1 MTSVA
6 ALPLLD
12 SFSALADATRC
23 RMLWLLE
30 QHELTVSELCSVLQ
44 LPQSTVSR
52 HLKTLADAGWATSRR
67 DGTSRYYA
75 LTAGSAG
82 EARNQIW
89 ALTRAQLA
97 GRPGIEQDAR
107 RLARVLAGR
116 SRTSQAFFAS
126 VAGEWDHLRED
137 LFGGQFSLQALVGLL
152 PDDWVV
158 GDLGCGTG
166 PLLPLLSS
174 SVRQV
179 IGVDGSDEMLA
190 AARGRTGHL
199 SNVDLRLGALE
210 ALPIEDEA
218 LDAAVMMLVLHHLPS
233 PAVALT
239 EASRVLEPGGR
250 LLIVDMAPHEH
261 EEYRQQ
267 MGHVWLGF
275 GEEQLR
281 RLCDL
286 SGLELRRM
294 TELLPLT
301 DAKGP
306 TLFAATVVK
315 PAAAPLPNP
324 ATATIEE

>member
-1 MTSVA
+1 MSAA

-23 RMLWLLE
+23 RMLWLIE
-30 QHELTVSELCSVLQ
+30 QQELTVSELCSVLQ

-52 HLKTLADAGWATSRR
+52 HLKTLADAGWVTSRR

-75 LTAGSAG
+75 LASAG
-82 EARNQIW
+82 DEARAQIW
-89 ALTRAQLA
+89 ALTRAQLV
-97 GRPGIEQDAR
+97 GRAGIEQDAR
-107 RLARVLAGR
+107 RLSSVLAGR
-116 SRTSQAFFAS
+116 SHTSQAFFATA
-126 VAGEWDHLRED
+126 AGEWDHLRDD
-137 LFGGQFSLQALVGLL
+137 LFGGQFSLQALVSLL
-152 PDDWVV
+152 PDSWVV

-190 AARGRTGHL
+190 AARGRTSHL
-199 SNVDLRLGALE
+199 PNVDLRRGSLE
-210 ALPIEDEA
+210 ALPIGDNT

-233 PAVALT
+233 PVAALS
-239 EASRVLEPGGR
+239 EACRVLKPGGR

-275 GEEQLR
+275 GDDQLR
-281 RLCDL
+281 RLCEQ
-286 SGLELRRM
+286 SGLDLRRVAPLVPV
-294 TELLPLT
+294 TE
-301 DAKGP
+301 ARGP
-306 TLFAATVVK
+306 TLFAATAVK
-315 PAAAPLPNP
+315 P
-324 ATATIEE
+324 TASAFQSSLTVTTEE